1 MKKYKWGI
9 LGAGRIAARFAEGL
23 KVCDNAVLWSV
34 GSRDA
39 ARGAEFAKNYGFE
52 RSYGSY
58 EEFVADPQ
66 LDIVY
71 VATPHSHHHSHTL
84 LCLNHGKHVLCE
96 KAFSLNL
103 REVDEMISTARE
115 KNLFLME
122 ALWPPFQPSY
132 IDADKIIRGGTMGG
146 VVSIAG
152 RFGFHAPFDS
162 KARTHDLSLGGGSLL
177 DVGIY
182 PVMDIVRYMGL
193 PEDIVALASF
203 SPTGSD
209 DNLLA
214 VFNFSDDRKATAYSS
229 FIDEA
234 GVGTTI
240 MLERG
245 SLMLERNREKVQF
258 LTIERGENDK
268 EVREYKP
275 KATGFEYEAA
285 EVMKCLDEGKIESD
299 IVPHKFSHD
308 LMLLLDN
315 IRAVAGIKYPGRD
328 DIKSE

>member
-23 KVCDNAVLWSV
+23 RVCENAVLWSV

-39 ARGAEFAKNYGFE
+39 ARGAAFAETYGFE
-52 RSYGSY
+52 RSFGSY
-58 EEFVADPQ
+58 EEFAADPE

-71 VATPHSHHHSHTL
+71 VATPHSHHHAHTL

-103 REVDEMISTARE
+103 REVDEMIRTARE

-132 IDADKIIRGGTMGG
+132 IEADKIIRGGTMGG

-152 RFGFHAPFDS
+152 RFGFFAPYDPQ
-162 KARTHDLSLGGGSLL
+162 ARTHDLALGGGSLL
-177 DVGIY
+177 DIGIY
-182 PVMDIVRYMGL
+182 PLMDILRYMGL
-193 PEDIVALASF
+193 PESITAIASF

-209 DNLLA
+209 DSLLA
-214 VFNFSDDRKATAYSS
+214 VLSFNDGRKATAYSS

-240 MLERG
+240 QLENGTLFLER
-245 SLMLERNREKVQF
+245 SREKGQS
-258 LTIERGENDK
+258 LTIEKGESD
-268 EVREYKP
+268 REERTYQTR
-275 KATGFEYEAA
+275 ATGFEYEAE
-285 EVMKCLDEGKIESD
+285 EVMRCIDAGKTESD

-315 IRAVAGIKYPGRD
+315 VRAIAGIKYPGRD
-328 DIKSE
+328 DIKTE